1 MRLGLGLG
9 VGDANTRFCGSRSPD
24 HYEMLQAQRCGGGAC
39 LPCSQLLPCHAVP
52 DQVMGTVYKYI
63 IFHGLLYALPLY
75 QSEQDTKHARDYLLC
90 SRKLHSEIKLLA

>member
-1 MRLGLGLG
+1 MPTQGSVGAG
-9 VGDANTRFCGSRSPD
+9 VPTTTRCSKHKDVEEGR
-24 HYEMLQAQRCGGGAC
+24 AC
-39 LPCSQLLPCHAVP
+39 HALKCPQLLPCHAVP

-90 SRKLHSEIKLLA
+90 SRKPHSEIKLLA